1 MCEWVRAV
9 SEFTEVNREI
19 EKKKTQVELLNSEL
33 SKANSILKGKQEE
46 LAAVIKKV
54 NDLEALYNENKK
66 EKDRLDEE
74 IATTVGR
81 LTRADLLTVGLADE

>member
-33 SKANSILKGKQEE
+33 SKANSILKGK
-46 LAAVIKKV
+46 
-54 NDLEALYNENKK
+54 
-66 EKDRLDEE
+66 
-74 IATTVGR
+74 
-81 LTRADLLTVGLADE
+81 